1 MTKHAPF
8 RFDTVGSFL
17 RSENLKQ
24 AREEYE
30 KGNFSYQELK
40 NFEDAAIRDLVK
52 KEIEA
57 GYKGITDG
65 EFRRAYWHLDFFW
78 GLGGIKH
85 VQAKTGYQF
94 HDEVTKP
101 DSATVVGTIHGRN
114 HPFVAHYT
122 FLRDLVADNDEVEAR
137 ITIPSPSQLYFEL
150 IRDEEHVEQLNSVYS
165 NFDDVV
171 ADISKAYLEVIQ
183 QLFDEGLRTL
193 QVDDCTWGILV
204 DDNFLTLWGQG
215 RDKEEVR
222 RELAATFL
230 RLNNAVYKNV
240 PEGLV
245 VNTHVCRGNFHS
257 TWAASGG
264 YASVAEELFEQ
275 EEVNAYYLEFD
286 TDRAGDFTPLA
297 KVSGDKKVVLGLV
310 TSKFGELES
319 KEELISRIKEASQY
333 IPLERLSLSTQCGFA
348 STEEG
353 NILTEEQQWA
363 KLALI
368 KEVAEEVWG
377 TENE

>member
-1 MTKHAPF
+1 MHKTAAYHTLGCKLNFAETSTIA
-8 RFDTVGSFL
+8 RQ
-17 RSENLKQ
+17 LK
-24 AREEYE
+24 
-30 KGNFSYQELK
+30 G
-40 NFEDAAIRDLVK
+40 
-52 KEIEA
+52 A
-57 GYKGITDG
+57 GYQK
-65 EFRRAYWHLDFFW
+65 
-78 GLGGIKH
+78 
-85 VQAKTGYQF
+85 
-94 HDEVTKP
+94 
-101 DSATVVGTIHGRN
+101 
-114 HPFVAHYT
+114 
-122 FLRDLVADNDEVEAR
+122 VE
-137 ITIPSPSQLYFEL
+137 
-150 IRDEEHVEQLNSVYS
+150 
-165 NFDDVV
+165 
-171 ADISKAYLEVIQ
+171 
-183 QLFDEGLRTL
+183 FDEKADVYVINTCS
-193 QVDDCTWGILV
+193 VT
-204 DDNFLTLWGQG
+204 DNA
-215 RDKEEVR
+215 DKECKFHIKR
-222 RELAATFL
+222 AMKA
-230 RLNNAVYKNV
+230 N

-333 IPLERLSLSTQCGFA
+333 VPLDRLSLSTQCGFA

-377 TENE
+377 TEN

>member
-17 RSENLKQ
+17 RPENLKQ
-24 AREEYE
+24 ARQEYE

-78 GLGGIKH
+78 GLGGIKR

-101 DSATVVGTIHGRN
+101 DSATVVGKIHGRN

-137 ITIPSPSQLYFEL
+137 ITIPSPSQLYLEL

-171 ADISKAYLEVIQ
+171 EDISKAYLEVIQ

-264 YASVAEELFEQ
+264 YESVSDELFGE

-333 IPLERLSLSTQCGFA
+333 VPLDRLSLSTQCGFA

-377 TENE
+377 TEN

>member
-17 RSENLKQ
+17 RPENLKQ

-52 KEIEA
+52 KEIAA

-78 GLGGIKH
+78 GLGGIKR

-94 HDEVTKP
+94 HDEITKP
-101 DSATVVGTIHGRN
+101 DSATVVGKIHGRN

-171 ADISKAYLEVIQ
+171 EDISKAYLEVIQ

-230 RLNNAVYKNV
+230 R
-240 PEGLV
+240 
-245 VNTHVCRGNFHS
+245 
-257 TWAASGG
+257 
-264 YASVAEELFEQ
+264 
-275 EEVNAYYLEFD
+275 
-286 TDRAGDFTPLA
+286 
-297 KVSGDKKVVLGLV
+297 
-310 TSKFGELES
+310 
-319 KEELISRIKEASQY
+319 
-333 IPLERLSLSTQCGFA
+333 
-348 STEEG
+348 
-353 NILTEEQQWA
+353 
-363 KLALI
+363 
-368 KEVAEEVWG
+368 
-377 TENE
+377 

>member
-1 MTKHAPF
+1 M
-8 RFDTVGSFL
+8 
-17 RSENLKQ
+17 
-24 AREEYE
+24 
-30 KGNFSYQELK
+30 
-40 NFEDAAIRDLVK
+40 
-52 KEIEA
+52 
-57 GYKGITDG
+57 
-65 EFRRAYWHLDFFW
+65 
-78 GLGGIKH
+78 
-85 VQAKTGYQF
+85 
-94 HDEVTKP
+94 
-101 DSATVVGTIHGRN
+101 
-114 HPFVAHYT
+114 
-122 FLRDLVADNDEVEAR
+122 
-137 ITIPSPSQLYFEL
+137 EL

-171 ADISKAYLEVIQ
+171 EDISKAYLEVIQ

-204 DDNFLTLWGQG
+204 DDNFLTLFGQG

-264 YASVAEELFEQ
+264 YASVSDELFGE

-319 KEELISRIKEASQY
+319 KEELIARIKEASQY
-333 IPLERLSLSTQCGFA
+333 VPLDRLSLSTPCGFD

-377 TENE
+377 TEN